1 MAEQVMR
8 ETAQS
13 KGLRARDFATLGIF
27 SALLF
32 VLTMVVGM
40 LMNNPLALVP
50 WAPTVIAVIGG
61 PLYLMMPAKVGK
73 RGAILIP
80 ALVVG
85 VIWALMGGMFVL
97 VGMVVAGI
105 VGEIVVAR
113 TNYKSFAAMVVAYV
127 LFVVVYH
134 IGSVSI
140 AWIINDYFTQFASY
154 PAELA
159 AMMEGAINS
168 PNGYVSIV
176 GAVAGALVG
185 ALFGRAVLKKHFVA
199 AGVVQG

>member
-1 MAEQVMR
+1 MAEQMR
-8 ETAQS
+8 TTAAS
-13 KGLRARDFATLGIF
+13 KGLKARDFATLGIF

-50 WAPTVIAVIGG
+50 WAPTVIAVVGG

-73 RGAILIP
+73 RGAILVP
-80 ALVVG
+80 ALVIG

-97 VGMVVAGI
+97 VGMVIAGI
-105 VGEIVVAR
+105 VGEIIVTR
-113 TNYKSFAAMVVAYV
+113 TNYKSFAAMTVAYV
-127 LFVVVYH
+127 LFIVAYH
-134 IGSVSI
+134 FGSVSI
-140 AWIINDYFTQFASY
+140 AWIVSDYFTQFASY
-154 PAELA
+154 PAEIA

-168 PNGYVSIV
+168 LNGYVSIM
-176 GAVAGALVG
+176 ASVAGALVG